1 MKVKTG
7 TGFEAEINEGIID
20 NWEYME
26 LLMDYDSGHPAAL
39 RSAIKMALGDDGYE
53 ALKAHV
59 KGLSDDGKIHT
70 SLLANEFG
78 ELAES
83 RKEVKN

>member
-1 MKVKTG
+1 MKAKTT
-7 TGFEAEINEGIID
+7 TGFETEINEKVID

-26 LLMDYDSGHPAAL
+26 LLMDYDEGHPAAL
-39 RSAIKMALGDDGYE
+39 RGAIKMALGDDGYE

-70 SLLANEFG
+70 SLLAKEFG
-78 ELAES
+78 ELADS
-83 RKEVKN
+83 AKEVKN